1 MNANV
6 AAPTTKTREAKRF
19 KIKLGKWALLIPLG
33 ILAFSTI
40 YPLFFTLNVA
50 LKTPQEYMLS
60 RFALSLQPTWE
71 NFPRAWTYARLGTYF
86 WNSVITTTGAVIL
99 LGLVCSM
106 AAYAIGTMR
115 FRFRSALFFIIL
127 AGMMIPPQVVMVPLF
142 RTVIDFNLLNKHIGL
157 ILVYTAFAIPFGTYM
172 LTAYYA
178 NIPQEIFD
186 AAKIDGAST
195 WQIYAKIIIPLG
207 KPALA
212 TQAIIN
218 TLFAWN
224 DLLLPLLILQKRE
237 LRTVM
242 VGVASLRGEHSA
254 DMPLLAAAILL
265 GVLPVLLV
273 FLLFQSRLTSGMT
286 MGAVKS

>member
-1 MNANV
+1 MSVQPAQ
-6 AAPTTKTREAKRF
+6 KRRF
-19 KIKLGKWALLIPLG
+19 KFDIGKWALLIPLSL
-33 ILAFSTI
+33 LAFSTI
-40 YPLFFTLNVA
+40 YPLIFTLNVA
-50 LKTPQEYMLS
+50 LKNNRDYIVS
-60 RFALSLQPTWE
+60 RFALSLQPTLE
-71 NFPRAWTYARLGTYF
+71 NFPRAWSHANMGTYF
-86 WNSVITTTGAVIL
+86 WNSFITTVGAVVL
-99 LGLVCSM
+99 LGFVCSL

-115 FRFRSALFFIIL
+115 FRFRGLLFLIVL
-127 AGMMIPPQVVMVPLF
+127 MGMMIPPQVIMVPLF
-142 RTVIDFNLLNKHIGL
+142 KTVIDLHLLNTHIGL
-157 ILVYTAFAIPFGTYM
+157 ILAYTAFAIPFGTFM
-172 LTAYYA
+172 LTAYYS
-178 NIPQEIFD
+178 NIPKEIIE

-195 WQIYAKIIIPLG
+195 WQIYFRIMIPLG

-224 DLLLPLLILQKRE
+224 ELLIPLLIMQKRD

-242 VGVASLRGEHSA
+242 VGVATLRGEHSA
-254 DMPLLAAAILL
+254 DMPLLAAAIIV